1 MVMGRALF
9 TLLVMPIAALS
20 TARAEGAGGIQIAPV
35 MVAMSANHHISS
47 LRLRNGRD
55 RAVSFEADIYAWSQ
69 QDGEDVLTP
78 TRDVLISPG
87 VFEIPAGHEQ
97 VVRLGVV
104 TPDGQ
109 QERAYRL
116 VMRELP
122 SPTPRTNTLGF
133 TLEMSLPVFVTP
145 VGARPDLV
153 SRIERAQG
161 ATRLLIANQGA
172 AHLQILGA
180 EESSAGALHAP
191 RYLLPGSDV
200 TIELAPN
207 AETVRLDI
215 ADLTGARSVRTID
228 VAPPGS
234 GNPGR

>member
-20 TARAEGAGGIQIAPV
+20 TAHAEAAGGIQIAPV

-69 QDGEDVLTP
+69 RDGEDVLTP
-78 TRDVLISPG
+78 THDVLISPG

-104 TPDGQ
+104 TPDVR

-116 VMRELP
+116 VLRELP
-122 SPTPRTNTLGF
+122 SPTPRANTLGF

-153 SRIERAQG
+153 SRIERSQG
-161 ATRLLIANQGA
+161 AARLLISNQGA

-180 EESSAGALHAP
+180 EDPRSGALHAP
-191 RYLLPGSDV
+191 RYLLAGAAAS
-200 TIELAPN
+200 IELGPDVQ
-207 AETVRLDI
+207 TIRLDT
-215 ADLTGARSVRTID
+215 ADLAGARSVRTID
-228 VAPPGS
+228 VAPSGS
-234 GNPGR
+234 GNPER